1 MVKSV
6 DLGISRPV
14 WQRSAWNSHHL
25 CSTAASTHAPAAHHQ
40 RHERGKARPIYHFS
54 VDDVFE
60 ALIQM
65 SDWEMRA
72 FDHPF
77 FRFLKEM
84 HDRYGINCDVYL
96 FLEGNVGGRKRSL
109 SEITGAYRD
118 EFERATWLRFGPHAL
133 NYDVPPY
140 TQAPDE
146 QERTFDRLYS
156 EIERIA
162 GPGKTCDWV
171 RLHFFSEAYEIAPY
185 LRKRGIST
193 LLLTDKQAIAYRLPA
208 AARDRLRT
216 EGMFEYGGLRL
227 RQSQYRIENLAASPA
242 VCRADIEEE
251 LDHTAWDSGY
261 LTLFTHEIELS
272 RREVRQRTEECL
284 GYAAARGM
292 QPV

>member
-1 MVKSV
+1 MAGSAE
-6 DLGISRPV
+6 LGIFRPA
-14 WQRSAWNSHHL
+14 WQRSAWNGHHRY
-25 CSTAASTHAPAAHHQ
+25 SAGASAYAPGVYHQ
-40 RHERGKARPIYHFS
+40 HRERGKVCPIYHFS

-84 HDRYGINCDVYL
+84 HHRYGMNCDAYL
-96 FLEGNVGGRKRSL
+96 FLEGNVGGKKRSL
-109 SEITGAYRD
+109 SEIPKSYRE
-118 EFERATWLRFGPHAL
+118 EFQGATWLRFGPHAL

-140 TQAPDE
+140 TQAPEE

-185 LRKRGIST
+185 LRKRGVST

-227 RQSQYRIENLAASPA
+227 RQSQYRIENLAAPPA

-251 LDHTAWDSGY
+251 LGYTAWDSGY

-284 GYAAARGM
+284 GYTAARGM
-292 QPV
+292 RPV